1 MVKNNLPNFAG
12 FVSHL
17 EATCLFAIF
26 EISHQ
31 SRNPLRLVVFT
42 PPPLRFSP
50 VIGGGQSSS
59 EFQNCSKIQ
68 GKIGQLIFFTIT
80 NGRL

>member
-17 EATCLFAIF
+17 GATCLFAIF

-42 PPPLRFSP
+42 PPSASLLSRYR
-50 VIGGGQSSS
+50 GRA
-59 EFQNCSKIQ
+59 
-68 GKIGQLIFFTIT
+68 IFFGIPKLLKNTGQNWAT
-80 NGRL
+80 YFFHHY